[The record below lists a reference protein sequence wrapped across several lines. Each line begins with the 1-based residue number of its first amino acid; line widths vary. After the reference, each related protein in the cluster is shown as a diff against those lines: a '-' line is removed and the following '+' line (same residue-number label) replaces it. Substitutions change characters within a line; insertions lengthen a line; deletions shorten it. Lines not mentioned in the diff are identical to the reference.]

1 MSLTQKSG
9 KKGRF
14 ANVSVKD
21 NQIRGAMEEKPY
33 QLNEHL
39 LTALLAS
46 KEAGIGILDI
56 YQRDFD
62 VSYKEDQSPLT
73 LADQRS
79 HDIIVDR
86 LTEPSWKS
94 FPILSEE
101 GRDISFEERRE
112 WEYFWLIDPLDGTKE
127 FIKRNGEFTVNIAL
141 IYQHRPILGVIFA
154 PVNNVFYFASEGL
167 GSYRLKNGNV
177 FGLLKGN
184 DSEIE
189 RDSVLKEILK
199 QSDRLPYYDTPL
211 DIQDSPFVIVGS
223 RSHPSKEFEA
233 FVETMRKEHAKVEV
247 IPSGSSL
254 KLCLVA
260 EGRADIY
267 PRLGPTMEWDTAAG
281 QAIVELAN
289 GSVLNYETGKP
300 LQYNK
305 KNLLNSWF
313 IVKTKRNS

>member
-1 MSLTQKSG
+1 
-9 KKGRF
+9 
-14 ANVSVKD
+14 
-21 NQIRGAMEEKPY
+21 MEEKPY
-33 QLNEHL
+33 QSTDHL

-46 KEAGIGILDI
+46 KEAGLAILEV
-56 YQRDFD
+56 YKQDFD
-62 VSYKEDQSPLT
+62 VSYKDDQSPLT

-79 HDIIVDR
+79 HDIIVDH
-86 LTEPSWKS
+86 LTDPSKKS
-94 FPILSEE
+94 LPILSEE
-101 GRDISFEERRE
+101 GKDIPFEQRRA

-141 IYQHRPILGVIFA
+141 IYQHRPVLGVIYA
-154 PVNNVFYFASEGL
+154 PVNNIFYFASEGL
-167 GSYRLKNGNV
+167 GAFRLKNDKA
-177 FGLLKGN
+177 FKLLEGKA
-184 DSEIE
+184 SEIE

-211 DIQDSPFVIVGS
+211 DAHDTKIVIVGS
-223 RSHPSKEFEA
+223 RSHPSKDFEA
-233 FVETMRKEHAKVEV
+233 FVKTMKNQHEKVDV
-247 IPSGSSL
+247 ISSGSSL

-281 QAIVELAN
+281 QAIVEQAN
-289 GSVLNYETGKP
+289 GSVLNYETGEP

-313 IVKTKRNS
+313 IVKT

>member
-1 MSLTQKSG
+1 MT
-9 KKGRF
+9 KKT
-14 ANVSVKD
+14 
-21 NQIRGAMEEKPY
+21 Y
-33 QLNEHL
+33 QLNDHL

-46 KEAGIGILDI
+46 REAGLAILDV
-56 YQRDFD
+56 YKQEFD
-62 VSYKEDQSPLT
+62 VSYKEDRSPLT

-79 HDIIVDR
+79 HDIIVDH
-86 LTEPSWKS
+86 LTDPSKKS
-94 FPILSEE
+94 LPILSEE
-101 GRDISFEERRE
+101 GKDIPFEQRRA

-141 IYQHRPILGVIFA
+141 IYQHRPVLGVIYA
-154 PVNNVFYFASEGL
+154 PVNNIFYFASEGL
-167 GSYRLKNGNV
+167 GAFRLKNDKA
-177 FGLLKGN
+177 FKLLEGKA
-184 DSEIE
+184 SEIE

-211 DIQDSPFVIVGS
+211 DAHDTKIVIVGS
-223 RSHPSKEFEA
+223 RSHPSKDFEA
-233 FVETMRKEHAKVEV
+233 FVKTMKNQHEKVDV
-247 IPSGSSL
+247 ISSGSSL

-281 QAIVELAN
+281 QAIVEQAN
-289 GSVLNYETGKP
+289 GSVLNYETGEP

-313 IVKTKRNS
+313 IVKT

>member
-1 MSLTQKSG
+1 MK
-9 KKGRF
+9 
-14 ANVSVKD
+14 
-21 NQIRGAMEEKPY
+21 EKPY
-33 QLNEHL
+33 QLNDHL

-46 KEAGIGILDI
+46 KEAGQAILDV
-56 YQRDFD
+56 YKQDFD
-62 VSYKEDQSPLT
+62 VSYKEDRSPLT

-79 HDIIVDR
+79 HNIIVDH
-86 LTEPSWKS
+86 LTDPSVKNL
-94 FPILSEE
+94 PILSEE
-101 GRDISFEERRE
+101 GKDIPFEQRSE

-167 GSYRLKNGNV
+167 GSFKLKNADV
-177 FGLLKGN
+177 FELLDGKA
-184 DSEIE
+184 SEIN
-189 RDSVLKEILK
+189 RDSVLKEIIK
-199 QSDRLPYYDTPL
+199 HSDKLPCYDTPL
-211 DIQDSPFVIVGS
+211 DTHDSQLVIVGS

-233 FVETMRKEHAKVEV
+233 FVKTMRKKHAKVEV
-247 IPSGSSL
+247 ISSGSSL

-281 QAIVELAN
+281 QAIVEQAN
-289 GSVLNYETGKP
+289 GSVLNYETGES

-313 IVKTKRNS
+313 IVKTHRNS

>member
-1 MSLTQKSG
+1 MK
-9 KKGRF
+9 
-14 ANVSVKD
+14 
-21 NQIRGAMEEKPY
+21 EKPY
-33 QLNEHL
+33 QMKEHM

-46 KEAGIGILDI
+46 KEAGQAILDV
-56 YQRDFD
+56 YKQDFD
-62 VSYKEDQSPLT
+62 VSYKEDRSPLT

-79 HDIIVDR
+79 HNIIVDH
-86 LTEPSWKS
+86 LTDPSVRNL
-94 FPILSEE
+94 PILSEE
-101 GRDISFEERRE
+101 GKDIPFEQRSE

-167 GSYRLKNGNV
+167 GSFKLKNDNV
-177 FGLLKGN
+177 FELLDGKT
-184 DSEIE
+184 SEIN
-189 RDSVLKEILK
+189 RDSVLKEIIK
-199 QSDRLPYYDTPL
+199 HSDKLPCYDTPL
-211 DIQDSPFVIVGS
+211 DTHDSQLVIVGS
-223 RSHPSKEFEA
+223 RSHPSREFEA
-233 FVETMRKEHAKVEV
+233 FVKTMRKKHAKVEV
-247 IPSGSSL
+247 ISSGSSL

-281 QAIVELAN
+281 QAIVEQAN
-289 GSVLNYETGKP
+289 GSVLNYETGEP

-313 IVKTKRNS
+313 IVKTQRNL